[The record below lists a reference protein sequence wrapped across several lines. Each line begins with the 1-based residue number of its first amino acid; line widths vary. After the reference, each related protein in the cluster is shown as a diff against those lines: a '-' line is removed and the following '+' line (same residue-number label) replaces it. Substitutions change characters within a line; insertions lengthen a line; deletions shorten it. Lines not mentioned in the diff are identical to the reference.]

1 MRVDGWRYDRAI
13 DSSLTSRVCMFL
25 VFSTSL
31 HPTSRS
37 RILASVALAELRDHG
52 VPCELID
59 LSCLDPLPPCN
70 GDDCYSHET
79 VGELAGKIASAS
91 GILIAAPIYN
101 YDVSAACK
109 NLIELT
115 GSSWND
121 KVVALVCSAGGQ
133 GSYMAPMSFLGS
145 LMLDFHCL
153 IVPRFVYTTDDC
165 FTDDQINNDVISER
179 IKELTSKLV
188 KISSSLAG

>member
-1 MRVDGWRYDRAI
+1 MY
-13 DSSLTSRVCMFL
+13 L

-37 RILASVALAELRDHG
+37 RILANAALAGLREKG
-52 VPCELID
+52 VSCELVD
-59 LSCLDPLPPCN
+59 LSYMNPLPPCN
-70 GDDCYSHET
+70 GHDCYSDPA
-79 VGELAGKIASAS
+79 VGELAGKIAAAE
-91 GILIAAPIYN
+91 GIVIAAPIYN

-121 KVVALVCSAGGQ
+121 KVVALLCSAGGQ
-133 GSYMAPMSFLGS
+133 GSYMAPLSFLGS

-153 IVPRFVYTTDDC
+153 VVPRFVYATEDC
-165 FTDDQINNDVISER
+165 FTDEQLSNDDVAAR
-179 IKELTSKLV
+179 LKQMTSQLV
-188 KISSSLAG
+188 KLGSAVA